1 MFKQQN
7 LVTDPELNDLSV
19 KKIMGLLSHDFN
31 DLKVVI
37 DRRIQI
43 RKNYDDRIKQ
53 VLYGKGKNKE
63 DNANKGEIKILKNG
77 LLESEEPEEDKE
89 ELDKIRHNIITR
101 YLHEN
106 IVVELFMHAVKKA
119 QQGTRDN
126 RTDLFIENCGFL
138 QTVEFDLKY
147 IYDNTEISKTINIS
161 INTISKIARFVDQ
174 YLSNIDS

>member
-53 VLYGKGKNKE
+53 VLYGK
-63 DNANKGEIKILKNG
+63 
-77 LLESEEPEEDKE
+77 
-89 ELDKIRHNIITR
+89 RR
-101 YLHEN
+101 
-106 IVVELFMHAVKKA
+106 
-119 QQGTRDN
+119 
-126 RTDLFIENCGFL
+126 
-138 QTVEFDLKY
+138 
-147 IYDNTEISKTINIS
+147 
-161 INTISKIARFVDQ
+161 
-174 YLSNIDS
+174 